1 MADNIELSY
10 PQMTR
15 QREENI
21 QSQQVAKAEDVNV
34 ELDHIVETYN
44 RLIMLLTG
52 EWGDGTGKIYEMVDN
67 AIAVANEAKAIAD
80 NCVKKTGDTLTGLLS
95 CAVVPN
101 SDYNLVNKKY
111 VDDKIITELADPLG
125 RIESLENFRDNLK
138 AEQVKLENSNFS
150 ATNLHDGMTELFIS
164 VSSGKATVAAAIT
177 GKGIETAADAS
188 FKTMADNINA
198 ILTFNEGTASG
209 TATPADI
216 LSGKTAYARGQLI
229 IGSLNLNGLY
239 DTSDS
244 TATPYDIA
252 IGKVAYGNNGRIVGA
267 LNISDD
273 GNISYDTDG
282 VKKIY
287 GYASNTISAKTA
299 YNSFGLNGAPS
310 IAVNKNTGDA
320 EFKIEVKSC
329 ADGIITFVTHRITR
343 GSDNSFIYAN
353 EKETTL
359 EITEISN
366 YEDIKKV
373 ICTQVSDCSNV
384 NEVYLH
390 LLVGAKS
397 TSISTN
403 AIIVCK
409 MKRTAVD
416 TPDGGKIYYW
426 EIDKDGGFWYKKNM
440 AYVSTKYV
448 AVAKIVI
455 SSIGN
460 RSGKYGILVVG
471 STQSNTGT
479 GLITYKIDDG
489 ANTISS
495 LSGYYSNIVISSYWG
510 MFGMFLGYNDRFL
523 CIIYGTSST
532 ENSTI
537 YWLSEDFTIQN
548 SKGTGYYKKI
558 GGFISPD
565 GKLLI
570 RDRYIYDFSGA
581 IDKAFAAGELPS
593 TSATDYKVIGTLSKN
608 GVGFMSP
615 SSNIYVQ
622 YASVNPQE
630 NSGARTYIANYLDT
644 TKEEI
649 VTGSTVYG
657 GTLGVIGD
665 NKLPYDYF
673 SNDGSI
679 YFNTYTDSSNNK
691 RDVIIKFERDYSEI
705 IALEYE
711 GDYYYKS
718 TYTGDLTPGG
728 ES

>member
-21 QSQQVAKAEDVNV
+21 QSQQVANAEDVNV

-80 NCVKKTGDTLTGLLS
+80 NCVKKSGDTLTGLLS

-138 AEQVKLENSNFS
+138 AEQVKLENTNFS
-150 ATNLHDGMTELFIS
+150 AKNLHDGMTELFIS

-209 TATPADI
+209 TATSADI

-273 GNISYDTDG
+273 GNINYDTAG

-287 GYASNTISAKTA
+287 GYTNTKLLATTA
-299 YNSFGLNGAPS
+299 FNPTNFRKLAIG
-310 IAVNKNTGDA
+310 VNKNTGDQLFSIRCTTGA
-320 EFKIEVKSC
+320 FTNSQ
-329 ADGIITFVTHRITR
+329 ITFKTHLISRR
-343 GSDNSFIYAN
+343 KDGSFIYAN
-353 EKETTL
+353 EKEMTL
-359 EITEISN
+359 DLTEMELASGN
-366 YEDIKKV
+366 WYV
-373 ICTQVSDCSNV
+373 VAMQVSDCSNLS
-384 NEVYLH
+384 EVYLH
-390 LLVGAKS
+390 MFLSKPS
-397 TSISTN
+397 SSSSYDQ
-403 AIIVCK
+403 AIVVCK
-409 MKRTAVD
+409 LKRTYEENLED
-416 TPDGGKIYYW
+416 STRMYHW
-426 EIDKDGGFWYKKNM
+426 EIDKEGGFWFVKGSAISSLKN
-440 AYVSTKYV
+440 AGSGDVSR
-448 AVAKIVI
+448 INI
-455 SSIGN
+455 SSIGDKN
-460 RSGKYGILVVG
+460 GKYGIVFLESG
-471 STQSNTGT
+471 SGGIGICSYTLLTGT
-479 GLITYKIDDG
+479 NIIQVLTNK
-489 ANTISS
+489 TIRFTSS
-495 LSGYYSNIVISSYWG
+495 FSWGICTSY
-510 MFGMFLGYNDRFL
+510 LGYNDRFL
-523 CIIYGTSST
+523 CIVASKYSSY
-532 ENSTI
+532 I
-537 YWLSEDFTIQN
+537 IWLSKSFTVGTYKADYFLTPDGNKLVADDGYVYDFRGQIEAAGMDGVPEINKENYT
-548 SKGTGYYKKI
+548 KI
-558 GGFISPD
+558 G
-565 GKLLI
+565 
-570 RDRYIYDFSGA
+570 R
-581 IDKAFAAGELPS
+581 LP
-593 TSATDYKVIGTLSKN
+593 
-608 GVGFMSP
+608 VGMTRGIVSP
-615 SSNIYVQ
+615 SSNMIISY
-622 YASVNPQE
+622 YGTRSQE
-630 NSGARTYIANYLDT
+630 NDAGVRKYSYNVIN
-644 TKEEI
+644 EENGEFILGDEVPFGTDLNI
-649 VTGSTVYG
+649 V
-657 GTLGVIGD
+657 GD
-665 NKLPYDYF
+665 NQPRYDYV

-679 YFNTYTDSSNNK
+679 YTNVYINNSGK
-691 RDVIIKFERDYSEI
+691 EITIAFLRDYSEV

-711 GDYYYKS
+711 GDYYYKG

>member
-21 QSQQVAKAEDVNV
+21 QSQQVANAEDVNV

-80 NCVKKTGDTLTGLLS
+80 NCVKKSGDTLTGLLS

-138 AEQVKLENSNFS
+138 AEQVKLENTNFS
-150 ATNLHDGMTELFIS
+150 AKNLHDGMTELFIS

-267 LNISDD
+267 LNISDE
-273 GNISYDTDG
+273 GNISYDTAG

-287 GYASNTISAKTA
+287 GYASNKLTVATEVCSTTA
-299 YNSFGLNGAPS
+299 GNKAAIG
-310 IAVNKNTGDA
+310 VNTNTGEA
-320 EFKIEVKSC
+320 LFIIKCTNNAGYVGE
-329 ADGIITFVTHRITR
+329 GNTITFTTNLISRASNGR
-343 GSDNSFIYAN
+343 FIYAN
-353 EKETTL
+353 EKQTVL
-359 EITEISN
+359 DITETGATD
-366 YEDIKKV
+366 YYLGDI
-373 ICTQVSDCSNV
+373 QVSDCSNE

-390 LLVGAKS
+390 MVLCKS
-397 TSISTN
+397 SST
-403 AIIVCK
+403 ASSRKHMIIVCK
-409 MKRTAVD
+409 LKKTYD
-416 TPDGGKIYYW
+416 ESDGGGKIYHW
-426 EIDKDGGFWYKKNM
+426 EIDKEGGFWYVNDT
-440 AYVSTKYV
+440 SLFGT
-448 AVAKIVI
+448 

-460 RSGKYGILVVG
+460 VKTTINISNKENRKGKYGIITYNKSDNDYVVAF
-471 STQSNTGT
+471 TYRVNTGT
-479 GLITYKIDDG
+479 NSITILSK
-489 ANTISS
+489 SS
-495 LSGYYSNIVISSYWG
+495 FNYGYVYSWG
-510 MFGMFLGYNDRFL
+510 VCTTYLGYNERFL
-523 CIIYGTSST
+523 SVVVSKHYDFTV
-532 ENSTI
+532 
-537 YWLSEDFTIQN
+537 WLSEDFII
-548 SKGTGYYKKI
+548 S
-558 GGFISPD
+558 GFTDDKSITPD
-565 GKLLI
+565 GNILCSGRGL
-570 RDRYIYDFSGA
+570 YDFRG
-581 IDKAFAAGELPS
+581 AFAAAGTGIPDMT
-593 TSATDYKVIGTLSKN
+593 TSNYKYIGNTP
-608 GVGFMSP
+608 GDIAIVSP
-615 SSNIYVQ
+615 SSNAFVIISQ
-622 YASVNPQE
+622 SSSTTSAT
-630 NSGARTYIANYLDT
+630 SGKRTYMHVPINLINGEY
-644 TKEEI
+644 
-649 VTGSTVYG
+649 
-657 GTLGVIGD
+657 VIGD
-665 NKLPYDYF
+665 GVAYGADENIIGYNQPMYDNI
-673 SNDGSI
+673 SNDGSMYI
-679 YFNTYTDSSNNK
+679 NTVINGELG
-691 RDVIIKFERDYSEI
+691 RDVLIKFDRDYSEV

-711 GDYYYKS
+711 GEYYYKG